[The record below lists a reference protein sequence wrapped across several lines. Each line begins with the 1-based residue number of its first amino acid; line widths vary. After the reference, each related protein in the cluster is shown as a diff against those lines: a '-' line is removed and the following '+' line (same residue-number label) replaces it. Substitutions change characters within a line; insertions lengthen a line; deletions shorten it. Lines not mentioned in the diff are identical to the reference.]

1 VKTVVTDPRA
11 ALSIAPDALARGRR
25 TFARNAAVAVGV
37 IGILFALNALVEG
50 VLSGYVARIVIL
62 SGISVTLAV
71 SLNLINGYTGQFS
84 LGHAGFM
91 AVGAYVSSA
100 MSYYWGNLAKP
111 GQGAVLEFLIGT
123 LRFPEPVAG
132 VLFFALCAYAGGV
145 AASLSGLLVG
155 VPTLRLKGD
164 YLAIATLGFGEIIRV
179 VLLNLKPVGGS
190 LGFSDIPGT
199 GSPRSIFENPFIW
212 VAATAIAC
220 ILFSRNMVE
229 STRGR
234 AFLAVRDDEVAAESI
249 GISTTRYKV
258 TAFVVS
264 AFFAGV
270 AGALVA
276 HYDSYLHPESFN
288 FIRSIE
294 VVVMVVLGGMGSLT
308 GVTLA
313 AIGLTILPELLRAS
327 GPLRMVL
334 YSLLLIVL
342 MLVRPQGLMGH
353 RTLRARRKTR
363 PAHAAAGGR
372 S

>member
-1 VKTVVTDPRA
+1 
-11 ALSIAPDALARGRR
+11 
-25 TFARNAAVAVGV
+25 
-37 IGILFALNALVEG
+37 
-50 VLSGYVARIVIL
+50 
-62 SGISVTLAV
+62 
-71 SLNLINGYTGQFS
+71 
-84 LGHAGFM
+84 
-91 AVGAYVSSA
+91 
-100 MSYYWGNLAKP
+100 
-111 GQGAVLEFLIGT
+111 
-123 LRFPEPVAG
+123 
-132 VLFFALCAYAGGV
+132 V
-145 AASLSGLLVG
+145 AAGISGLLVG

-179 VLLNLKPVGGS
+179 ILLNLSAVGGS
-190 LGFSDIPGT
+190 LGLSDIPGT
-199 GSPRSIFENPFIW
+199 GNPHSIFENPFIW
-212 VAATAIAC
+212 VALTAI
-220 ILFSRNMVE
+220 ITIVVSHNMVE

-234 AFLAVRDDEVAAESI
+234 AFLAVRDDEVAAESV

-288 FIRSIE
+288 FIKSIE

-313 AIGLTILPELLRAS
+313 AVLLTILPELLRAS
-327 GPLRMVL
+327 GPLRMVI

-353 RTLRARRKTR
+353 RTLKPRRVR
-363 PAHAAAGGR
+363 PKPA
-372 S
+372 